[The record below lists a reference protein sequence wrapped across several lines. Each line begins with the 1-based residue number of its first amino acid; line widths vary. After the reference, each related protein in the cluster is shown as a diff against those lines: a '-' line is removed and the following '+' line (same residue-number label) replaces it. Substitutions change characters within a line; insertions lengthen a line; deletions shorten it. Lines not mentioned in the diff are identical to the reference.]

1 MATGTG
7 KTRTTMSLIDV
18 FLRANQARKILFVA
32 DRDALVEQ
40 AKTDGFEKFLPHEP
54 CTRIYS
60 RTTIDKTKRLYAAT
74 LQTLSHCF
82 EQFTPGFFDLIIFD
96 EVHRSIFN
104 KYNEVIQYFDARMI
118 GLTAT
123 PAQFI
128 DRDTFRAFDCGDGTP
143 TFLYTYEQAIEK
155 ATWWIT
161 ACTPRGP
168 NSSARASAAST

>member
-18 FLRANQARKILFVA
+18 FLRANQARNILFVA
-32 DRDALVEQ
+32 DRDELVKQ
-40 AKTDGFEKFLPHEP
+40 AKTDGFEKYLPQEP
-54 CTRIYS
+54 CTRIFS
-60 RTTIDKTKRLYAAT
+60 NDIQKTNRLYAAT
-74 LQTLSHCF
+74 LQTLSNCF
-82 EQFTPGFFDLIIFD
+82 ELFSPGFFDLIIFD

-128 DRDTFRAFDCGDGTP
+128 DRDTFRIFDCSGRISN
-143 TFLYTYEQAIEK
+143 FSLYI
-155 ATWWIT
+155 
-161 ACTPRGP
+161 
-168 NSSARASAAST
+168 